1 MNPSSYRVRR
11 ATLDDLATLRPI
23 WETMRLPVHD
33 LEKRLTEFQV
43 AVDDAGRIVG
53 AIGFQMAERQ
63 ARIHSEAFLD
73 FAAADPVRALFWER
87 LQVLMLNHGIV
98 RIWTQEQAPF
108 WKQHGLNP
116 APPDA
121 LKKLPPAWSQSS
133 DAWLTLKLKDE
144 EAIVS
149 LEKELALFM
158 EAEKLRTARAFQQ
171 ARMLKFIA
179 TLLAVAFAIFVVFAV
194 VFMLRK
200 SPGH

>member
-1 MNPSSYRVRR
+1 MNPAGYRVRR
-11 ATLDDLATLRPI
+11 ATLDDLVTLRPI
-23 WETMRLPVHD
+23 WEAMRLPVPD

-43 AVDDAGRIVG
+43 AEDAAGRIVG
-53 AIGFQMAERQ
+53 AIGFQMTDRQ
-63 ARIHSEAFLD
+63 ARIHSEAFPD
-73 FAAADPVRALFWER
+73 FAAADPVRPLFWER

-116 APPDA
+116 ANPDA
-121 LKKLPPAWSQSS
+121 LKKLPAAWAHSS
-133 DAWLTLKLKDE
+133 EAWFTLKSKDE
-144 EAIVS
+144 ETIVS

-158 EAEKLRTARAFQQ
+158 EAEKQRTARAFQQ
-171 ARMLKFIA
+171 ARVLKFIA

-200 SPGH
+200 NPGH